1 MGTSAS
7 FDIAATLLY
16 PGRTVHNRFKYPF
29 NPQNDSA
36 YDINNQFNLA
46 KYLSNIVL
54 AIIEEGPMLNKFC
67 LWALDRSMRN
77 LTNKEKKFEGNLVL
91 ISGDFHQLLPVIEN
105 ANKTTI
111 VQHTLKLPNLWDA
124 NVVHFSLRKNIR
136 VQRKQPRIYPRTL
149 ASSNKRAKLLINSEY
164 ISYNRIG

>member
-1 MGTSAS
+1 
-7 FDIAATLLY
+7 
-16 PGRTVHNRFKYPF
+16 
-29 NPQNDSA
+29 
-36 YDINNQFNLA
+36 
-46 KYLSNIVL
+46 
-54 AIIEEGPMLNKFC
+54 MLNKFC

-136 VQRKQPRIYPRTL
+136 VQRKQPLIYPRTL